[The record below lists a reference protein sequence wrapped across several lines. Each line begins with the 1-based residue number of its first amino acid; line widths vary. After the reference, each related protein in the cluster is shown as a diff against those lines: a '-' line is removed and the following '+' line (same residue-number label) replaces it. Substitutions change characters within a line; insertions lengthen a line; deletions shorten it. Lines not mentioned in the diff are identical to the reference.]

1 MRIMASMVT
10 VRLGQST
17 AEPLGPNLRL
27 HGQPPFSVAVVHG
40 GPGAAGEMSPVARE
54 LSKLRGVL
62 EPMQTACTLDG
73 QVEELKELLEENA
86 ALPVTL
92 IGFSWGAW
100 LSFILAARYP
110 HLLKELVL
118 VSSGP
123 FQDEYARQILP
134 TRLSRLDET
143 EQNEVKRI
151 IESIEGPTGFC
162 SDQELARL
170 GQILSSSDSF
180 DPIDPVDDPVEKI
193 DADVLCQAQIH
204 QTVWKKAELLRR
216 TGELL
221 LFGKRIIC
229 PVVAIHGDW
238 DPHPAEGVR
247 VPLSS
252 TLRNFRFI
260 LLPDCGHKPWI
271 EKRAKDK
278 FYSILTELIV
288 QGMPKALRAPE
299 NSQK

>member
-1 MRIMASMVT
+1 MASMVT

-17 AEPLGPNLRL
+17 AKPLGSNLRL

-40 GPGAAGEMSPVARE
+40 GPGAAGEMASVARE
-54 LSKLRGVL
+54 LSKLWGVL

-73 QVEELKELLEENA
+73 QVEELKELLVENA

-92 IGFSWGAW
+92 IGYSWGAW

-110 HLLKELVL
+110 QLLKELVL

-143 EQNEVKRI
+143 ERNEVKRI

-162 SDQELARL
+162 SDQELAHL

-180 DPIDPVDDPVEKI
+180 DSIDPVDDPVEKI
-193 DADVLCQAQIH
+193 DEDVLCQAQIH

-221 LFGKRIIC
+221 LFGNRITC

-278 FYSILTELIV
+278 FYSILAELIV